1 VCVRGDNKVLRSA
14 LYSYT
19 ASLAAEYDKSLA
31 PDDVFN
37 VGGIVELYKDSFE
50 TASDMKEGFGKI
62 AEYLANRFEIG
73 LDSNL
78 ESRRRATVLKEVGMS
93 FFGELESTIV
103 SSVSTSALPTL
114 SQEFF
119 LDTEYIAIYW

>member
-1 VCVRGDNKVLRSA
+1 
-14 LYSYT
+14 
-19 ASLAAEYDKSLA
+19 
-31 PDDVFN
+31 
-37 VGGIVELYKDSFE
+37 
-50 TASDMKEGFGKI
+50 
-62 AEYLANRFEIG
+62 
-73 LDSNL
+73 
-78 ESRRRATVLKEVGMS
+78 MS